1 MALYRIKTSFMGS
14 PDGSTSEP
22 YEAGTVRDLTDYLV
36 SAANPAWIER
46 ADGPVIENKA
56 IITEGRARKVK
67 G

>member
-1 MALYRIKTSFMGS
+1 MGS

-46 ADGPVIENKA
+46 TGGPVIENKA

-67 G
+67 R